1 MKKHQF
7 YILFTESV
15 RTEIKKH
22 LQENNQSRYQKFLV
36 QLKISNYFKNIAEED
51 KSPEFGLKNID
62 RKRNY
67 FVEDIEQAE
76 LISNKHKKVC
86 ITLK

>member
-36 QLKISNYFKNIAEED
+36 
-51 KSPEFGLKNID
+51 
-62 RKRNY
+62 
-67 FVEDIEQAE
+67 
-76 LISNKHKKVC
+76 
-86 ITLK
+86 